1 MRGCG
6 LHIDRREISLLKK
19 LEHVHLIK
27 LYDVLYNEEKQKLY
41 MVMEYCIGGL
51 QDMVD
56 NAEGSRLPEWQ
67 AHSYVLW
74 PSRYR
79 FLVSRRYIRMSC
91 GPTPKRYPA
100 GSIGRSERNATPANP

>member
-1 MRGCG
+1 MDNVWLWFAHPR
-6 LHIDRREISLLKK
+6 RREISLLKK
-19 LEHVHLIK
+19 LEHAHLIK

-67 AHSYVLW
+67 AHSYVWEINTNWTL
-74 PSRYR
+74 
-79 FLVSRRYIRMSC
+79 
-91 GPTPKRYPA
+91 A
-100 GSIGRSERNATPANP
+100 